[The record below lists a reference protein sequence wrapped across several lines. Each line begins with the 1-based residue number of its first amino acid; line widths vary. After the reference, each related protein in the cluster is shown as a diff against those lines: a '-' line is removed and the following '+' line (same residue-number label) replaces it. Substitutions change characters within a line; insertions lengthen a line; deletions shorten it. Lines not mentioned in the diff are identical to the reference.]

1 MQLSI
6 YLRGAMMSFVSGY
19 YGDDSSS
26 VRAHGAFE
34 RLHFTRHGIS
44 QIHERRTVSR
54 AVVKLPWNFDRNY
67 PSPLCTRFRRYFPV
81 VLFRSMRIHGSSR
94 WNYRL
99 LHGILDFS
107 PWASGCILNPYSV
120 GILASLSQTAILLR
134 LYFLGRA
141 ITYGDVDTT
150 FRGDWIVIDCR
161 IILERWNRYS
171 EIGEDACIHLLWKF
185 NLKRACILRWF
196 TSRWVC
202 VSIRVNMCHARV
214 NASGVWHVR
223 RIGILNENSFWWNCT
238 WQTTFGSNRIWSTW
252 NK

>member
-1 MQLSI
+1 MHTRPPLLSCRSFSFHANPRFI
-6 YLRGAMMSFVSGY
+6 PMKLSTPSRDIRFQPVSIGLYIKSIFRGNSCV
-19 YGDDSSS
+19 
-26 VRAHGAFE
+26 AFTNG
-34 RLHFTRHGIS
+34 HFITTILLGTRH
-44 QIHERRTVSR
+44 
-54 AVVKLPWNFDRNY
+54 Y
-67 PSPLCTRFRRYFPV
+67 
-81 VLFRSMRIHGSSR
+81 
-94 WNYRL
+94 
-99 LHGILDFS
+99 
-107 PWASGCILNPYSV
+107 
-120 GILASLSQTAILLR
+120 
-134 LYFLGRA
+134 
-141 ITYGDVDTT
+141 DVDTT

-171 EIGEDACIHLLWKF
+171 EIGEDACIYLLWKF

-223 RIGILNENSFWWNCT
+223 RIGILNENSFWLNCT